1 MMNHMFVAHKRQ
13 EQNHQQQLC
22 GRKGGRRR
30 GAKNKRIPNI
40 NPLRGGGG
48 LVRAQVHPM
57 QERKDRVTEETCK
70 DGHEMCPSLVKE
82 EDSEV
87 PEEQVL
93 MRLVQQRL
101 LQEKLVK
108 QSLES
113 DVSEKTETSGNMTE
127 MSNVVTREPKEVKI
141 GDIEEPKEGRN
152 AKETVE
158 EKNMTKICDVVTR
171 EPKEGKEEDSK
182 VPEVLAAEDIVLAA
196 EDQALATEVQQVVAA
211 ADIVLA
217 AEDQALATEVQQV
230 VAAEDQI
237 LVAEDQ
243 ALATEVQQ
251 LVAAED
257 QDDLAAEDQALATEV
272 QQVVAAEDQI
282 LAAED
287 QALATEVQQVVAA
300 EDQILVAE
308 DQVLATE
315 VQQVVAAE
323 DQQILVAEYQLV
335 MVEDYHEQ
343 VLAQGENHGCH
354 AAQDLA
360 QEEVPGLQAVQ
371 VLNQEENLGHQA
383 AQDLAREEDPGL
395 QASDATE
402 AVIGVADVERV
413 IGTAELDEN
422 AASEPVMVLD
432 EAEQTAVEDIP
443 ALNTF
448 QSEEVK
454 AVEDVEGQHCDTQVA
469 TVKPEETT

>member
-22 GRKGGRRR
+22 GRKGARRR

-48 LVRAQVHPM
+48 LVRDQVHPM
-57 QERKDRVTEETCK
+57 QERKVRVTEETCK
-70 DGHEMCPSLVKE
+70 DGHEKSPSLVKE

-87 PEEQVL
+87 PEDKVL

-211 ADIVLA
+211 ADIV
-217 AEDQALATEVQQV
+217 
-230 VAAEDQI
+230 
-237 LVAEDQ
+237 
-243 ALATEVQQ
+243 
-251 LVAAED
+251 
-257 QDDLAAEDQALATEV
+257 
-272 QQVVAAEDQI
+272 